1 MTQEQLF
8 GGGTIEELFALTG
21 SDRIQRKQELLQEA
35 RQLGCKGDFEKYV
48 KEFEKDE
55 KAQIKQGKV
64 IKINSNTSTNA
75 SDNTGNGNRTNF
87 TYLTELGKEQ
97 YICTDYVAND
107 SGIYKWQGRALDK
120 IAEAPILPIKQYYNP
135 IQDTYKITLAYVK
148 DGEWK
153 EGTWSSGDIYD
164 SSKLVKLSNNG
175 LPVVSDNAKK
185 VSAYIQHIMAQ
196 NDFTPI
202 LCADKLGWQDNEFKS
217 FAPYMGIQELEIA
230 LKQEIKDTLEP
241 KGDYNAWI
249 RNMVQHRRQG
259 RDELNVLLAAS
270 FASPLLKI
278 CSALPFWV
286 HLHGFT
292 GVGKT
297 ICLMASASIWG
308 NPDTSASLVSGFRST
323 TVGIETRANML
334 NTIPA
339 FMDDTAEVQQFYG
352 GNLGDLVYM
361 MCKGQGK
368 VRGNKDLTLRNSKTW
383 DLVTISTGE
392 TAITTEKSRG
402 GEANRIIEIPTRE
415 GHIFENGAEE
425 ADFLRNNY
433 GYAGRE
439 FIRIITEEL
448 CPEIIREEYRIIRE
462 RLKKKIAE
470 TGKNILEKQLN
481 SFCMLLLADK
491 IATEHIFC
499 DGNYLSED
507 KFISDLKNVDDVDN
521 MLIAYKSISD
531 TLLSVKNKHFKDYS
545 NEVWGRMNKETGGM
559 RTQVH
564 ILPTYFN
571 SLCRQNNVDPKDM
584 KNYLFNKG
592 VLEGTKDKKYV
603 GGYRKDKLETFGET
617 KARFIVFYL
626 FYEVD

>member
-8 GGGTIEELFALTG
+8 SDEVIEELFALSG
-21 SDRIQRKQELLQEA
+21 SDRIHRKQELLQAA
-35 RQLGCKGDFEKYV
+35 RQLGCKGNFEQYI

-64 IKINSNTSTNA
+64 ININSTVKSNA
-75 SDNTGNGNRTNF
+75 EGGNLTNF
-87 TYLTELGKEQ
+87 TYLTEMGKEQ
-97 YICTDYVAND
+97 FVCSDYVAND
-107 SGIYKWQGRALDK
+107 EGIFKWQGRILEK
-120 IAEAPILPIKQYYNP
+120 IAEAPIFPMKQYYNP
-135 IQDTYKITLAYVK
+135 IRDTYKITLIYKK

-153 EGTWSSGDIYD
+153 EGTWDASDIYD
-164 SSKLVKLSNNG
+164 SSKLVRLSGNG
-175 LPVVSDNAKK
+175 LPVVSNNAKK
-185 VSAYIQHIMAQ
+185 VSAYIQHIMTQ

-202 LCADKLGWQDNEFKS
+202 LCTEKLGWQDDEFKS
-217 FAPYMGIQELEIA
+217 FAPYTSTHKLDVA

-241 KGDYNAWI
+241 KGDYKAWV

-259 RDELNVLLAAS
+259 RNELNVLLAAS
-270 FASPLLKI
+270 FASPLLKM

-368 VRGNKDLTLRNSKTW
+368 VRGNKDLTLRDSKTW
-383 DLVTISTGE
+383 NLVTISTGE

-402 GEANRIIEIPTRE
+402 GEANRIIEIATGNGE
-415 GHIFENGAEE
+415 IFTDGAEE
-425 ADFLRNNY
+425 ADFLRSNY

-462 RLKKKIAE
+462 RLKKKMADE
-470 TGKNILEKQLN
+470 GRKILGKQLN

-499 DGNYLSED
+499 DGNYLNED
-507 KFISDLKNVDDVDN
+507 KFLSDLKNTDDIDN

-531 TLLSVKNKHFKDYS
+531 TLLSVRNKHFKDYS

-571 SLCRQNNVDPKDM
+571 SLCRQKNVDPKDM
-584 KNYLFNKG
+584 KNYLFDKG
-592 VLEGTKDKKYV
+592 VLEGTKDKRQP

-617 KARFIVFYL
+617 KARFVVFYL
-626 FYEVD
+626 FYEPDVEE

>member
-8 GGGTIEELFALTG
+8 AGETIEELFALTG

-55 KAQIKQGKV
+55 KAQIKRGKV
-64 IKINSNTSTNA
+64 ININTSTRDA
-75 SDNTGNGNRTNF
+75 NTSGNLTNF
-87 TYLTELGKEQ
+87 TYLAEKGKSQ
-97 YICTDYVAND
+97 FVCNDYVAND
-107 SGIYKWQGRALDK
+107 EGIFKWQGRELEK
-120 IAEAPILPIKQYYNP
+120 IAEAPIFPIRQYYNP
-135 IQDTYKITLAYVK
+135 IRDTYKITLVYKK

-153 EGTWSSGDIYD
+153 EGTWSSGDIFD
-164 SSKLVKLSNNG
+164 SSKLVRLSNNG
-175 LPVVSDNAKK
+175 LPVVSGNAKNL
-185 VSAYIQHIMAQ
+185 SAYIQHIISQ

-202 LCADKLGWQDNEFKS
+202 LCTDKLGWLDDSFNT
-217 FAPYMGIQELEIA
+217 FAPYTGTYELDVS
-230 LKQEIKDTLEP
+230 LQQEIKDTLEP
-241 KGDYNAWI
+241 KGDYKAWI

-259 RDELNVLLAAS
+259 REELNVLLAAS

-323 TVGIETRANML
+323 VVGIETRANML

-368 VRGNKDLTLRNSKTW
+368 VRGNKDLTLRESKYW

-392 TAITTEKSRG
+392 TPITTETSRG
-402 GEANRIIEIPTRE
+402 GEANRIIEIPTGNGE
-415 GHIFENGAEE
+415 IFTDGAEE

-462 RLKKKIAE
+462 RLKQKIADE
-470 TGKNILEKQLN
+470 GRKILGKQLN

-499 DGNYLSED
+499 DGNYLNED
-507 KFISDLKNVDDVDN
+507 KLLANLKITDDIDN

-592 VLEGTKDKKYV
+592 VLEGTKNKNCVD
-603 GGYRKDKLETFGET
+603 GFRKDKLETFGET

-626 FYEVD
+626 FYEVDVEE